1 MPPQPAVTKPGLW
14 IVAIV
19 LVAVV
24 VGGVALWRAGLWAAR
39 SGGGS
44 QRFDY
49 DLAEYRK
56 IDPALIKYGESLTF
70 AVPLK
75 VPRAIATG
83 PEDRVYVAG
92 DKAIVVFDAHGAK
105 QTQIDLDDSPRCL
118 AVVATEDAPAGLVLV
133 GMKEHVEVY
142 DAQGARQ
149 ASWSSLGNK
158 ALLTSIAATPAD
170 VVLAD
175 AGNRIVWHCDRS
187 GKVLRAIGKRDPER
201 HISGFVIPSPYFD
214 VALSPDGLVRVANPG
229 AHRVEGYTMD
239 GDLEV
244 VWGKASLAI
253 DGFCGCCNPANF
265 TLLADGSF
273 VTVEK
278 GLPRVKV
285 YNPEGQLVAV
295 VAGPE
300 QLGPRATLTE
310 KAGADQH
317 LTVFD
322 VAADSRGRVLVLD
335 PSSAC
340 VRVFEPREGTGA
352 TTEKKDE

>member
-1 MPPQPAVTKPGLW
+1 MDNQPAVTKPGVW
-14 IVAIV
+14 IGTIV

-24 VGGVALWRAGLWAAR
+24 VGGVAAWRAGPWADR
-39 SGGGS
+39 TERGS
-44 QRFDY
+44 ERFDY

-56 IDPALIKYGESLTF
+56 IDPALVKYREVLAF
-70 AVPLK
+70 PVLLK
-75 VPRAIATG
+75 EPRAIATG

-92 DKAIVVFDAHGAK
+92 DKTIVVFDARGAK
-105 QTQIDLDDSPRCL
+105 QTQIELEDSPRCL
-118 AVVATEDAPAGLVLV
+118 AVVTTQDAQAGLILV

-142 DAQGARQ
+142 DSQGARQ
-149 ASWSSLGNK
+149 ASWPSLGDK
-158 ALLTSIAATPAD
+158 ALLTSIAATSTEAF
-170 VVLAD
+170 LAD
-175 AGNRIVWHCDRS
+175 AGNRVVWHCDKT
-187 GKVLRAIGKRDPER
+187 GKVVGPIGKRDPQR
-201 HISGFVIPSPYFD
+201 HIPGFVIPSPYFD

-253 DGFCGCCNPANF
+253 EGFCGCCNPANF

-285 YNPEGQLVAV
+285 YSPEGQLVAV

-300 QLGPRATLTE
+300 QLGPRAALTE
-310 KAGADQH
+310 KDGSEHRLA
-317 LTVFD
+317 VFD

-335 PSSAC
+335 PSDGR
-340 VRVFEPREGTGA
+340 VRVFA